1 MLTISRSTDV
11 NFIASQAIARQQ
23 AAQEGIDAGE
33 DASDID
39 PAKIDAMAAL
49 ERQAR
54 APVGFVAAS
63 VGPEGDNKPK
73 TGQDSEAANG
83 NGVKNDAEIDL
94 DDDL

>member
-1 MLTISRSTDV
+1 MLTIPRSTDV

-23 AAQEGIDAGE
+23 AQDSLNAGADGE
-33 DASDID
+33 TASDID
-39 PAKIDAMAAL
+39 PAKADAMAAL

-63 VGPEGDNKPK
+63 AGPEGGNRPKP
-73 TGQDSEAANG
+73 QDSEKAS

>member
-1 MLTISRSTDV
+1 
-11 NFIASQAIARQQ
+11 
-23 AAQEGIDAGE
+23 
-33 DASDID
+33 
-39 PAKIDAMAAL
+39 MAAL

-63 VGPEGDNKPK
+63 AGPEGGNRPK
-73 TGQDSEAANG
+73 AQDSSEAAAG